1 MCIRDRHH
9 PFLIISLGE
18 TPRCLIH
25 EEKRG
30 IGADYL
36 YVLLEKM
43 YSQAIIEFHV
53 YIGAFHEDLIV
64 IEQFQ
69 IYYKDG
75 IFM

>member
-1 MCIRDRHH
+1 M
-9 PFLIISLGE
+9 
-18 TPRCLIH
+18 
-25 EEKRG
+25 
-30 IGADYL
+30 
-36 YVLLEKM
+36 LLEKM